1 MKLIYKKPL
10 LFWMFMAQFFINF
23 NQAISVDYILILKKN
38 KRQKTLIKLKAKMW
52 RRGYDGLGNKL

>member
-23 NQAISVDYILILKKN
+23 NQAISEYVLISKK
-38 KRQKTLIKLKAKMW
+38 LI
-52 RRGYDGLGNKL
+52 